1 MPRKNKKMNDFD
13 INDGMWVPESKKFFR
28 KMDWAAFW
36 TSAIISFIV
45 YFITAAPTVTLEDSG
60 ELAVAGDYLGVPHP
74 PGYPLWTMCAWV
86 FTKLLGFVS
95 YLGQPNP
102 AWAITIM
109 SGFFG
114 ALAAGFTA
122 MLVCRTSS
130 DLVQQ
135 RMALPVGAGI
145 DEPGYDRSGANS
157 LFTNGALGQFLNAT
171 CWVCGV
177 AASLVFA
184 FSPVMWS
191 QATIVEVYTLNAF
204 FLMLIY
210 LLTYIWMNR
219 PSDKI
224 LWITGFV
231 FGLGSTNYQVL
242 FFALLPLAMAIMLH
256 NIKLFRDFVLIA
268 VPFGVTIGMMKLG
281 SLPSQPGFLKHP
293 VLKTND
299 LTSAAVVDTKYYLWA
314 VILTLV
320 FACGAVIIGFLNKRK
335 PEKVSEVDENKNTEK
350 KLIVAGVMVLAA
362 LGMIIVCSVLPA
374 PPIPLELAHVPRSEY
389 FSWKWPLL
397 IFFGAMALLWLFSVK
412 VEGGIWYSTAVTG
425 ILLIMGIFIMRGALL
440 GLTHPLS
447 GAFAFYLVMNFVF
460 LALAWLLL
468 PYGRTVS
475 LTVFAVEL
483 GLAFYGYMPLA
494 SETNPPMNWGYPRT
508 WEGFKHAITRG
519 QYEQI
524 APLSPESLFSA
535 EFVKKVGA
543 YFQDLRMQFTLLLVP
558 FGFVP
563 FSVWEIKIGK
573 YRFRALSVAIAMAVA
588 VAVIVALDKLFVGLN
603 FENMRIDKVL
613 LGLLL
618 VMSFIGVQGIVFNQ
632 IMRQTKAAFGADGK
646 DLSARIV
653 SGVSAAV
660 LVVVVIIATLGF
672 SNAAAEMMLDA
683 AGANPEGE
691 WFARFNWLLTAAV
704 FLVWGVLACGQVFL
718 MFGHKEED
726 KFSFKLEIGQLT
738 QRWHIATIVGF
749 IMMSLLLIALAK
761 PKYDVQD
768 NFIQKV
774 KFISSHAIFAV
785 WVGYGLMYAL
795 VESLRYGKLSRVAL
809 VAVLFTPLIPIHE
822 NYFNDEMVDVISCA
836 DQLGHDFGWQFGNY
850 QLRGAEAITEELD
863 DDEEPLPNPSFPPA
877 MSQNAVFFG
886 GTDPGRFVPTYM
898 IYSAQVRPDVFL
910 ITQNAL
916 ADVTYLD
923 TMRNLYAD
931 QIWMPTEVD
940 NSVAFRIYV
949 TDVREGRR
957 PNIGGIEERPGGG
970 VQVTGAAAVMEINGI
985 ITEMIFKKNRDRHDF
1000 YVEESYPIQWMY
1012 PYLSPH
1018 GLIMKLNYD
1027 PVEYDK
1033 KKIAADMDF
1042 WDWYVRRLIAD
1053 PNFARDLPAR
1063 KSFSKLRN
1071 AISGTYAQRG
1081 MLREAERGFHEA
1093 IALYVY
1099 SPESTM
1105 NMIQRIY
1112 LPQRRLDES
1121 LDLLLKLKTLDPNN
1135 ASLPIEQVS
1144 RLQTAHKMSGELMKK
1159 LSGGEKLN
1167 EADTLA
1173 LLDSLITVDYRQQAL
1188 QVLETYKSG
1197 NKPSPNF
1204 RAKAGFILSEAR
1216 MYREA
1221 AAEFSALSGADLKNL
1236 ELISNKQLYEIYRTM
1251 TIAQDVRGV
1260 ERVLVVYLNREENIK
1275 NWEAWLDYAGVCLT
1289 KGDVVRARASLDF
1302 ALKYGK
1308 RDAEILI
1315 SQVPY
1320 LKQLYEGTSS
1330 QPLGKGFGPLR
1341 DDKPQ
1346 GGSRK

>member
-1 MPRKNKKMNDFD
+1 MNEIDL
-13 INDGMWVPESKKFFR
+13 NDGKWVPEKKKFFR

-36 TSAIISFIV
+36 TSAFIAFLV
-45 YFITAAPTVTLEDSG
+45 YFVTAAPTVTLEDSG

-86 FTKLLGFVS
+86 FTKLLGFVK

-122 MLVCRTSS
+122 MLVSRTSS
-130 DLVQQ
+130 DLVRQ
-135 RMALPVGAGI
+135 RMALSVGGDAV
-145 DEPGYDRSGANS
+145 EPEYERAEANR
-157 LFTNGALGQFLNAT
+157 FFDGDATGRFLDVT

-210 LLTYIWMNR
+210 LLTYVWMNR
-219 PSDKI
+219 SSDKL

-231 FGLGSTNYQVL
+231 FGLGLTNYQVL
-242 FFALLPLAMAIMLH
+242 FFAILPLAMAIMLQ
-256 NIKLFRDFVLIA
+256 NIKLFRDFVLVA
-268 VPFGVTIGMMKLG
+268 VPFGLTIGMMKLG
-281 SLPSQPGFLKHP
+281 SLLTQPGFLKHAIRNP
-293 VLKTND
+293 KD
-299 LTSAAVVDTKYYLWA
+299 PTSSAVVDTKYYVWA
-314 VILTLV
+314 VVLTLV
-320 FACGAVIIGFLNKRK
+320 FVAAAVFLRFVGKSDAEDAPGAGR
-335 PEKVSEVDENKNTEK
+335 DEEIKA
-350 KLIVAGVMVLAA
+350 KLIAGGGGVMVLAA
-362 LGMIIVCSVLPA
+362 LGMIIVCSSLPA
-374 PPIPLELAHVPRSEY
+374 PPVPPHFAEVPKSEY
-389 FSWKWPLL
+389 FSWGGPLL
-397 IFFGAMALLWLFSVK
+397 IFFGALALMWLFSIK

-440 GLTHPLS
+440 GLTHPMS
-447 GAFAFYLVMNFVF
+447 GTFSFYLCMNFVF

-468 PYGRTVS
+468 PSGRTVS

-524 APLSPESLFSA
+524 SPLSPASLFSA

-558 FGFVP
+558 FGFIP
-563 FSVWEIKIGK
+563 FSVWEVKIGK
-573 YRFRALSVAIAMAVA
+573 HRFRSLPVA
-588 VAVIVALDKLFVGLN
+588 VALAEAVAAIVAVDKLFAGLSL
-603 FENMRIDKVL
+603 ENMRIDKAL

-618 VMSFIGVQGIVFNQ
+618 VMTFIGVQGIFFNQ
-632 IMRQTKAAFGADGK
+632 ILRLFRAACGADNEE
-646 DLSARIV
+646 LPARIV
-653 SGVSAAV
+653 SGVSAAALAAV
-660 LVVVVIIATLGF
+660 LLLAALGF
-672 SNAAAEMMLDA
+672 SNAAAEMALDA
-683 AGANPEGE
+683 ADVKPEWR
-691 WFARFNWLLTAAV
+691 WFGFSNVLLTAVV
-704 FLVWGVLACGQVFL
+704 FLLWFAAAFGETFL
-718 MFGHKEED
+718 MFGRKEE
-726 KFSFKLEIGQLT
+726 KKLAFKLEIGQLT
-738 QRWHIATIVGF
+738 QRWHIATIAGF

-795 VESLRYGKLSRVAL
+795 VESLRFGKLSRLAL
-809 VAVLFTPLIPIHE
+809 AAVLLTPLIPIHE
-822 NYFNDEMVDVISCA
+822 NYFNDDMVDIISCA
-836 DQLGHDFGWQFGNY
+836 DQTGHDFGWQFGNY

-863 DDEEPLPNPSFPPA
+863 EDEEPLPNPSYPPA
-877 MSQNAVFFG
+877 MTRDAVFYG

-931 QIWMPTEVD
+931 QIWMPTEID
-940 NSVAFRIYV
+940 NSTAFQIYV
-949 TDVREGRR
+949 NDVREGRR
-957 PNIGGIEERPGGG
+957 PNIGGIEFRPGGG
-970 VQVTGAAAVMEINGI
+970 VQVTGAQAVMEINGV
-985 ITEMIFKKNRDRHDF
+985 ITEMIFNKNRDLHDF

-1012 PYLSPH
+1012 PHLSPH

-1027 PVEYDK
+1027 RVQYDK
-1033 KKIAADMDF
+1033 KTVADDMDF

-1053 PNFARDLPAR
+1053 PKFARDLPAR

-1071 AISGTYAQRG
+1071 AISGTYAHRG
-1081 MLREAERGFHEA
+1081 MLREAERGLQEA

-1121 LDLLLKLKTLDPNN
+1121 LDLLLKLKKLDPNN
-1135 ASLPIEQVS
+1135 ASLPIEEIQ
-1144 RLQTAHKMSGELMKK
+1144 RLQTAHKTSGELMKRV
-1159 LSGGEKLN
+1159 SSGEKLD

-1173 LLDSLITVDYRQQAL
+1173 LIESLIIVDYRPQAL
-1188 QVLETYKSG
+1188 QVLESYKAN
-1197 NKPSPNF
+1197 NKPSPEF
-1204 RAKAGFILSEAR
+1204 RVKAGFVFHEAR
-1216 MYREA
+1216 MMNEA
-1221 AAEFSALSGADLKNL
+1221 AAEFSALSGADLQNEK
-1236 ELISNKQLYEIYRTM
+1236 LISNEQLHEIYRTM
-1251 TIAQDVRGV
+1251 TFAQDIKGV
-1260 ERVLVVYLNREENIK
+1260 GRVLVVYLSREENAK
-1275 NWEAWLDYAGVCLT
+1275 DWQAWLDYATICLS
-1289 KGDVVRARASLDF
+1289 KGDVKRARASLGF
-1302 ALKYGK
+1302 AVKHGK
-1308 RDAEILI
+1308 REAEEGINK
-1315 SQVPY
+1315 VPH
-1320 LKQLYEGTSS
+1320 LKQLYEGTA
-1330 QPLGKGFGPLR
+1330 PRALDPGFGPR
-1341 DDKPQ
+1341 RNTAPP
-1346 GGSRK
+1346 GGRRK